1 MSGTLY
7 LVATPIGNLGDLS
20 PRAAETVTPGRAV
33 LCAAV
38 LGAAFDVFTAAGCTG
53 TCPLILR
60 MVNASMAMP
69 PSG

>member
-1 MSGTLY
+1 MKARWAAQDCMSLDGVPY
-7 LVATPIGNLGDLS
+7 VGRYGKRATGL
-20 PRAAETVTPGRAV
+20 E
-33 LCAAV
+33 AAV